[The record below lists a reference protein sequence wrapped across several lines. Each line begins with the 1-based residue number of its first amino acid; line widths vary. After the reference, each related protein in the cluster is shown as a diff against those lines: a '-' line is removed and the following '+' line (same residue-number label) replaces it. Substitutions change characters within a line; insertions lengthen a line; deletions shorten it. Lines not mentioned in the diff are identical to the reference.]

1 MKKKAARLQDEIRQS
16 RPFGSA
22 AEEANLALLRTSDRL
37 ARRITDLVEPHEIT
51 AQQYNVLRILRG
63 THPGR
68 LPTLEIAER
77 MIEQAPGIT
86 RLLDRLEAK
95 GLVARE
101 RCDEDRR
108 RVYCSITPAG
118 LALLAGLD
126 RPVAGLAKK
135 NFESLS
141 ENETRQLIRLLE
153 KLRAGLGTAGQDNQG
168 DSR

>member
-1 MKKKAARLQDEIRQS
+1 VKKRATRLQDEIRQT
-16 RPFGSA
+16 RPFASP
-22 AEEANLALLRTSDRL
+22 AEEAHLALLRTADRL
-37 ARRITDLVEPHEIT
+37 SRRITDLVEPLEIT

-63 THPGR
+63 SHPGR

-118 LALLAGLD
+118 IALLAALD
-126 RPVAGLAKK
+126 RPVAGLARK
-135 NFESLS
+135 NFETLS
-141 ENETRQLIRLLE
+141 DNETRQLIRLLE
-153 KLRAGLGTAGQDNQG
+153 KLRSGLGVDGQDNPG
-168 DSR
+168 DAR